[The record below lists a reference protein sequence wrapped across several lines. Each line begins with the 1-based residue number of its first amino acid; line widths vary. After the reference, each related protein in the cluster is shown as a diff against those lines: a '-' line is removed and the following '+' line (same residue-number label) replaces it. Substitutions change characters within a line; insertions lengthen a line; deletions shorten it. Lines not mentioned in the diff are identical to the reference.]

1 MDRYSWVAAVQPL
14 PVAALL
20 LWAGAVKLAGR
31 RSAQAAARTALTRI
45 VGTDRVATAYR
56 AVGAVEV
63 LVSALLLADGTGTF
77 GEPVVA
83 AVPAAVLSAGFLGY
97 LGWARAA
104 APDSSCGCLSAR
116 KTRITWRAFVRAGLL
131 FVAAAVATAAPDG
144 WAPTVRAHP
153 TASLTFAVVELAVV
167 CSFSA
172 ELDRYWLLPLRRLRI
187 WLSHPLANTGF
198 DIPLE
203 SSVQQLERSDAFRR
217 VGATLRSAV
226 LDHWDEGEWRL
237 ISYAAVVGGRRAT
250 AVFAVPRL
258 RYSPDDVRVALVDDA
273 EASDGQAVP
282 VPA

>member
-31 RSAQAAARTALTRI
+31 RSAQAAARTALTRL
-45 VGTDRVATAYR
+45 VGTDRVAAAYR
-56 AVGAVEV
+56 GVGAVEV
-63 LVSALLLADGTGTF
+63 LVGGFLLVTGAGT
-77 GEPVVA
+77 VA
-83 AVPAAVLSAGFLGY
+83 ATGAATAATVLSAGFLGY
-97 LGWARAA
+97 LGWARAV

-116 KTRITWRAFVRAGLL
+116 RSRITWRAFVRAGLL
-131 FVAAAVATAAPDG
+131 FVAAAVATTATDG
-144 WAPTVRAHP
+144 WVPTIAAHP
-153 TASLTFAVVELAVV
+153 ATSVATAVVELALI

-172 ELDRYWLLPLRRLRI
+172 ELDRYWLLPLRRLRVR
-187 WLSHPLANTGF
+187 LRHPLAGGGF

-203 SSVQQLERSDAFRR
+203 SSVQQLERSEAFRR

-237 ISYAAVVGGRRAT
+237 ISYAALVEGRRMT

-258 RYSPDDVRVALVDDA
+258 RYAPDDVRVALVEDA
-273 EASDGQAVP
+273 EAGDDQAVP